1 MILIEKKKRYK
12 NRRKD
17 IFSNYKGI
25 KEHSFINNNYINN
38 RKKNKIENNNDSK
51 YIKWK

>member
-25 KEHSFINNNYINN
+25 KEHSFNNNYINN